1 MEKKQFVVSSR
12 IPKRILK
19 HLHKDADK
27 YNLSISKY
35 ILLILENYYEEK
47 RT

>member
-1 MEKKQFVVSSR
+1 MDKKQFVVSAR
-12 IPKRILK
+12 IPKRILRY
-19 HLHKDADK
+19 LNKDCEL
-27 YNLSISKY
+27 YNLTLSKY

>member
-12 IPKRILK
+12 LPIRIMRNLT
-19 HLHKDADK
+19 KDCEK
-27 YNLSISKY
+27 YNLTLSKY

>member
-1 MEKKQFVVSSR
+1 MEKKQFVVSAR
-12 IPKRILK
+12 ISKRILK
-19 HLHKDADK
+19 NLHKDCDK
-27 YNLSISKY
+27 YNLSISRY